1 MSAEETTPTQ
11 GETQP
16 TLPPLTRRRVLH
28 YSAATAATAALA
40 GGASLAEAGVAN
52 AAVTGK
58 GLSPTMLQR
67 IRRGER
73 FRLRDLGIIIG
84 TLPTGRLNAITDV
97 PGVKVG
103 YSTLNFD
110 EPGIARTGVTVIKP
124 RSEPMQKNWCHAGWF
139 SHNGNGEM
147 TGTHWI
153 DETGMLTSVIAITTT
168 SQVGLVRDALIKI
181 GLETLPDLEFLLPVV
196 AETYDGGMNDLSGSW
211 IKDSHV
217 RHAYHSA
224 AGGPVKEGNVGGG
237 TGMHYFD
244 FKGGSGT
251 SSRVVSYQGTDYTVG
266 VFVQTNYGSR
276 QREYYRVNGAPVG
289 KEITYDEV
297 PRSGPPAGH
306 HSCIAVIA
314 TDAPFLPTQC
324 KRLAM
329 RAGIGLGA
337 TGGIADN
344 NSGDMYIA
352 FSTANDVRQDVPVD
366 YYAAKS
372 IPDAAITPFMHAVS
386 EAFQEAA
393 HNSATMA
400 RTLAGFSTT
409 LYQLPLDRLVE
420 IVQEHGL
427 YGPGFSG

>member
-1 MSAEETTPTQ
+1 VSNEISPR
-11 GETQP
+11 GG
-16 TLPPLTRRRVLH
+16 LSRRNVLS
-28 YSAATAATAALA
+28 YSAAAAAVA
-40 GGASLAEAGVAN
+40 GGSVAGAGAAQ
-52 AAVTGK
+52 AAVTRTP
-58 GLSPTMLQR
+58 LTAQMLER
-67 IRRGER
+67 IKKGER
-73 FRLRDLGIIIG
+73 FRLRELGIIIG
-84 TLPTGRLNAITDV
+84 TLPTGRYNAITDV
-97 PGVKVG
+97 PGVQVG
-103 YSTLNFD
+103 YTTLNFD
-110 EPGIARTGVTVIKP
+110 HPGIARTGVTIIKP
-124 RSEPMQKNWCHAGWF
+124 RSGPMQNNWCHAGWF

-153 DETGMLTSVIAITTT
+153 DETGMLTSVIGITTT
-168 SQVGLVRDALIKI
+168 SQVGVVRDALIKI

-196 AETYDGGMNDLSGSW
+196 AETYDGSMNDLSRSW
-211 IKDSHV
+211 INDRHV
-217 RHAYHSA
+217 RHAYASA
-224 AGGPVKEGNVGGG
+224 AGGPVQEGNVGGG

-251 SSRVVSYQGTDYTVG
+251 SSRIVSYAGTDYTVG

-297 PRSGPPAGH
+297 PRSGPPVGH
-306 HSCIAVIA
+306 HSCIAIVA
-314 TDAPFLPTQC
+314 TDAPFLPAQC

-344 NSGDMYIA
+344 NSGDMYLA
-352 FSTANDVRQDVPVD
+352 FSTANDVRQDVVPD
-366 YYAAKS
+366 YYTARS
-372 IPDAAITPFMHAVS
+372 IPDAEITPFMHAVS

-393 HNSATMA
+393 HNSATKA
-400 RTLAGFSTT
+400 RTLAGFQTT

-420 IVQEHGL
+420 IVQEHQL

>member
-1 MSAEETTPTQ
+1 MSSDNPRP
-11 GETQP
+11 GGVS
-16 TLPPLTRRRVLH
+16 RRNVLG
-28 YSAATAATAALA
+28 YSAAAAALA
-40 GGASLAEAGVAN
+40 GTQLAGATPAH
-52 AAVTGK
+52 AAVSVK
-58 GLSPTMLQR
+58 PLSPQMLAR
-67 IRRGER
+67 IKRGER
-73 FRLRDLGIIIG
+73 FRLRELGIIIG
-84 TLPTGRLNAITDV
+84 TLPTGRHNAITDV
-97 PGVKVG
+97 PGVQVG
-103 YSTLNFD
+103 YTTLNFD
-110 EPGIARTGVTVIKP
+110 RPGIARTGVTIIKP
-124 RSEPMQKNWCHAGWF
+124 RSEPMQNNWCHAGWF

-153 DETGMLTSVIAITTT
+153 DETGMLTSVIGITTT
-168 SQVGLVRDALIKI
+168 SQVGIVRDALIKI

-196 AETYDGGMNDLSGSW
+196 AETYDGSMNDLSRSW
-211 IKDSHV
+211 IKDEHV
-217 RHAYHSA
+217 RHAYASA
-224 AGGPVKEGNVGGG
+224 RSGPVQEGNVGGG

-251 SSRVVSYQGTDYTVG
+251 SSRIVRYAGKDYTVG

-306 HSCIAVIA
+306 HSCIAIVA
-314 TDAPFLPTQC
+314 TDAPFLPAQC

-344 NSGDMYIA
+344 NSGDMYLA
-352 FSTANDVRQDVPVD
+352 FSTANDVRQDEVPD
-366 YYAAKS
+366 YYSATS
-372 IPDAAITPFMHAVS
+372 IPDAEITPFMHAVS

-393 HNSATMA
+393 HNSATKA
-400 RTLAGFSTT
+400 RTLAGFQTT

-420 IVQEHGL
+420 IVQEHQL